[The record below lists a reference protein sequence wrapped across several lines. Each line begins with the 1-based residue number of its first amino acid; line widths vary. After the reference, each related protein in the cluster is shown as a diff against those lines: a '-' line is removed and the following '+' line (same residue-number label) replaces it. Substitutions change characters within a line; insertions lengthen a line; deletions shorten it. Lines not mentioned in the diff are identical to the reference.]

1 MTRKQQELKKRNEKI
16 KEEAKIYCI
25 EDIAATFKM
34 SVPSIY
40 RILKHEN

>member
-1 MTRKQQELKKRNEKI
+1 MTRKQKAKLKRNEEI
-16 KEEAKIYCI
+16 RNQAKIYCI
-25 EDIAATFKM
+25 EDVAATFKM